1 MIIRAKT
8 NVVFAFTRRSNLYG
22 CVLNDSATDPRK
34 FHAKKPAC
42 IPRKRKEAKNTHTLP
57 KAQCF
62 ASAFLYKI
70 SVKIQFSSGGKNE
83 NETSQPRRVM
93 PDPSSWHDRFS
104 IRVGANNRRAR
115 RRRMDGI
122 NKPGTLHV
130 VHCFFWGNSVE
141 HIQVENRLRSL
152 QLRRIRNHG
161 NHCAGPRKYQRQP
174 V

>member
-1 MIIRAKT
+1 MRRNRPVFLEKERRPKT
-8 NVVFAFTRRSNLYG
+8 LILCQKRNVLRPPF
-22 CVLNDSATDPRK
+22 
-34 FHAKKPAC
+34 C
-42 IPRKRKEAKNTHTLP
+42 I
-57 KAQCF
+57 
-62 ASAFLYKI
+62 KI